1 MQMKNLNNID
11 EKLYDKIVAVAY
23 NDASLLDKI
32 LINRLAKKNTD
43 VRDLLKEFKE
53 TAKAVHNIQANELS
67 ESVVGSVRK
76 RTVNN
81 KRKNLF
87 GSFIYSKIAARPFF
101 SGGIAGVIIL
111 LLSALLFFNQPQQP
125 SKQYSKAEIELAQ
138 KQLSES
144 MAIVNRVFKNAEQ
157 QFDKKVVPN
166 IINKN
171 TDKGFNLINDLLIGG

>member
-1 MQMKNLNNID
+1 MIMRHELITDAVLVRNYID
-11 EKLYDKIVAVAY
+11 GDENAL
-23 NDASLLDKI
+23 SI
-32 LINRLAKKNTD
+32 LIYRHKQK
-43 VRDLLKEFKE
+43 
-53 TAKAVHNIQANELS
+53 IY
-67 ESVVGSVRK
+67 
-76 RTVNN
+76 
-81 KRKNLF
+81 
-87 GSFIYSKIAARPFF
+87 SFIYSKIAARPVF
-101 SGGIAGVIIL
+101 SGGITGVIIL

-138 KQLSES
+138 KQLSKS